1 MQIFKKSRQIVMS
14 YVVIT
19 LGLMLYTFGWSAFML
34 PMKIVGGGVSG
45 MSAILY
51 YAVGI
56 HVPIGV
62 LNFIFNAILVAIG
75 FKMLGSKFG
84 ANTIYGIIMSSL
96 CFILWQQVLQVDTW
110 FDVEHFGVFMCAV
123 LGGVCCG
130 AGIGLS
136 FIMGGNSG
144 GTDIIAL
151 IVCKYHNISP
161 GRVIM
166 LIDVVIIGC
175 SFFVSHKLDNVICG
189 YVVMVV
195 MTYVLDMVLDGN
207 KQSYQV
213 MVFSSKNDEIGD
225 AVTKEVGRGALGELT
240 HLGSLLRQVVERCG
254 QVFLDLLEDLGLGGA
269 LELERHRGGGLEFDG
284 HATEL
289 GQQVEVVE
297 TADEISD
304 TAVDRSV
311 GAGVGAVLDAGDHG
325 VCRVDSGVHV
335 VPPGTCVDGIGV
347 DGAAYRRELG
357 VVVVPHTVGVV
368 GTDGV
373 LVGTVVEQAV
383 ACLGAVVVA
392 EVRIQAD
399 DELVKTFGGGEVVG
413 AAHGGMLLLE
423 EILAAGD
430 RDDHGSCQQ
439 TGKDIF
445 VHFHIP
451 NTLSG

>member
-1 MQIFKKSRQIVMS
+1 MQIFTKSKHIIMS

-34 PMKIVGGGVSG
+34 PMRIVGGGVSG

-62 LNFIFNAILVAIG
+62 LNFIFNAILVAVG
-75 FKMLGSKFG
+75 FKVLGSKFG
-84 ANTIYGIIMSSL
+84 ANTIYGIIVSSL
-96 CFILWQQVLQVDTW
+96 CFILWQQVLHVDNW

-123 LGGVCCG
+123 LGGACCG

-207 KQSYQV
+207 KQNYQV
-213 MVFSSKNDEIGD
+213 MVFSSKNDEIGE
-225 AVTKEVGRGALGELT
+225 AVTREVGRGATL
-240 HLGSLLRQVVERCG
+240 
-254 QVFLDLLEDLGLGGA
+254 
-269 LELERHRGGGLEFDG
+269 
-284 HATEL
+284 
-289 GQQVEVVE
+289 
-297 TADEISD
+297 
-304 TAVDRSV
+304 
-311 GAGVGAVLDAGDHG
+311 LDAEGCYTKNNQKVLLMMVHRTDKPHVMQIIHRIDENAFISVSKAEG
-325 VCRVDSGVHV
+325 V
-335 VPPGTCVDGIGV
+335 
-347 DGAAYRRELG
+347 Y
-357 VVVVPHTVGVV
+357 
-368 GTDGV
+368 
-373 LVGTVVEQAV
+373 
-383 ACLGAVVVA
+383 
-392 EVRIQAD
+392 
-399 DELVKTFGGGEVVG
+399 
-413 AAHGGMLLLE
+413 
-423 EILAAGD
+423 
-430 RDDHGSCQQ
+430 
-439 TGKDIF
+439 GKNF
-445 VHFHIP
+445 EK
-451 NTLSG
+451 LKL

>member
-225 AVTKEVGRGALGELT
+225 AVTKEVGRGATL
-240 HLGSLLRQVVERCG
+240 
-254 QVFLDLLEDLGLGGA
+254 
-269 LELERHRGGGLEFDG
+269 
-284 HATEL
+284 
-289 GQQVEVVE
+289 
-297 TADEISD
+297 
-304 TAVDRSV
+304 
-311 GAGVGAVLDAGDHG
+311 LDAEGCYTKNSQKVLLMMVHRTDKPHVMQIIHRIDENAFVSVSKAEG
-325 VCRVDSGVHV
+325 V
-335 VPPGTCVDGIGV
+335 
-347 DGAAYRRELG
+347 Y
-357 VVVVPHTVGVV
+357 
-368 GTDGV
+368 
-373 LVGTVVEQAV
+373 
-383 ACLGAVVVA
+383 
-392 EVRIQAD
+392 
-399 DELVKTFGGGEVVG
+399 
-413 AAHGGMLLLE
+413 
-423 EILAAGD
+423 
-430 RDDHGSCQQ
+430 
-439 TGKDIF
+439 GKNF
-445 VHFHIP
+445 EK
-451 NTLSG
+451 LKL